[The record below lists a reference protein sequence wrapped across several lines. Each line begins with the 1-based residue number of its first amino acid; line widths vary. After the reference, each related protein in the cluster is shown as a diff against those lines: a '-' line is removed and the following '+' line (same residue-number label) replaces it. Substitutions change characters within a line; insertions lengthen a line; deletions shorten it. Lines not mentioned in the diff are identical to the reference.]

1 MTEEEKKEI
10 IRFHLVPTDY
20 RLIFRVIALFISWFY
35 NKSILWGVIHFF
47 LGWVYIAYVLFMGG
61 FDEGRL
67 NNIINYYIN

>member
-1 MTEEEKKEI
+1 MTEEERKEI

-20 RLIFRVIALFISWFY
+20 RLIFRVIALFVSWFY

>member
-35 NKSILWGVIHFF
+35 NKSIIWGVIHFF